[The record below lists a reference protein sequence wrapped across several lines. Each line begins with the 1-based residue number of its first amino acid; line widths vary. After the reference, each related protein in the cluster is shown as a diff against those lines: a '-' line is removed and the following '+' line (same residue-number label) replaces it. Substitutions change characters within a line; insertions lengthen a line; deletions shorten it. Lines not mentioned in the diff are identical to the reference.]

1 MCYGPEKKFQNLIEI
16 SIKCISNPFFFSVKN
31 VVILIC
37 DDPSF
42 SPKDEEIVSR
52 TIEDIIIPTGK
63 GLIAWLKNGRLSV
76 DHDVLVQLLKSLA
89 PEPSAEANP
98 FRGFQKLRNR
108 DSPCSVAESFS
119 TYSGQSQGDPLQNPA
134 DWQSGHGWNA
144 QNTQQPTPQAAATNQ
159 QMRTPA
165 TSENG
170 EPVLLRTILR
180 HGKVSLELED
190 LEVWDPD
197 FTVPEHISKKLFNKF
212 QGVPEAGLRIV
223 LDNNRREPQGYV
235 SRDLKEFT
243 RKKKIK
249 MGRNETLILKTR
261 LHYGQVS
268 FAEDDVHFRHGNWQ
282 IPPHIVESLR
292 EKHKSTA
299 GADLIISFK
308 DGRLCCKVQIGKKDK
323 ITNFTTREFNYFF

>member
-37 DDPSF
+37 DDRSF

-52 TIEDIIIPTGK
+52 TIEDIIIRTGK

-119 TYSGQSQGDPLQNPA
+119 TYSGQSQGDPLQNSA
-134 DWQSGHGWNA
+134 DWQSGHGWNTR
-144 QNTQQPTPQAAATNQ
+144 NKQQPTRQAAATNQ
-159 QMRTPA
+159 QMHTPA

-180 HGKVSLELED
+180 HGKVSMELED
-190 LEVWDPD
+190 LQMWDPD
-197 FTVPEHISKKLFNKF
+197 FTVPERISKMLFQKY

-223 LDNNRREPQGYV
+223 LDNNSEPQCYV
-235 SRDLKEFT
+235 SRELKEFS
-243 RKKKIK
+243 RKKEIQ
-249 MGRNETLILKTR
+249 MERNETLLLKTR
-261 LHYGQVS
+261 LRYGQAS
-268 FAEDDVHFRHGNWQ
+268 FKENDVHFRYANWQ
-282 IPPHIVESLR
+282 IPPHIVGNLKE
-292 EKHKSTA
+292 EHKSTP
-299 GADLIISFK
+299 GADVIISLK
-308 DGRLCCKVQIGKKDK
+308 DGKLHCRVKIGQKDK
-323 ITNFTTREFNYFF
+323 ITNFVSRELNLA

>member
-1 MCYGPEKKFQNLIEI
+1 MCYGPEKKLQNFIEI
-16 SIKCISNPFFFSVKN
+16 SIKCVSNPFFFSVKN

-76 DHDVLVQLLKSLA
+76 DHDVLVQLLNSLA
-89 PEPSAEANP
+89 PEPSAEADP

-134 DWQSGHGWNA
+134 DWQSGHGWNTR
-144 QNTQQPTPQAAATNQ
+144 NKQQPTRQAAATNQ
-159 QMRTPA
+159 QMHTPA

-180 HGKVSLELED
+180 YGKVSLELED
-190 LEVWDPD
+190 LQMWDPD
-197 FTVPEHISKKLFNKF
+197 FTVPERISEMLFQKY
-212 QGVPEAGLRIV
+212 QGVPEAGIRIV
-223 LDNNRREPQGYV
+223 LDNNLKPECYV
-235 SRDLKEFT
+235 YWELKEFT
-243 RKKKIK
+243 RKKEIQ
-249 MGRNETLILKTR
+249 MERNETLLLKTR
-261 LHYGQVS
+261 LRYGRAS
-268 FAEDDVHFRHGNWQ
+268 FAENDVHFRYANWQ
-282 IPPHIVESLR
+282 IPSHIVWRLKE
-292 EKHKSTA
+292 EHKSTP
-299 GADLIISFK
+299 GADVIISSK
-308 DGRLCCKVQIGKKDK
+308 DGKLHCRVKIGQKDK
-323 ITNFTTREFNYFF
+323 ITNFVSRELNLA

>member
-1 MCYGPEKKFQNLIEI
+1 MCDSCPLKSQEGDTTVRQ
-16 SIKCISNPFFFSVKN
+16 
-31 VVILIC
+31 
-37 DDPSF
+37 
-42 SPKDEEIVSR
+42 
-52 TIEDIIIPTGK
+52 TIERIINKQGK
-63 GLIAWLKNGRLSV
+63 GFIACLTNGKLSV
-76 DHDVLVQLLKSLA
+76 EADDLVQLLTSTT
-89 PEPSAEANP
+89 PQSNP
-98 FRGFQKLRNR
+98 RTNLSSGFQEKIS
-108 DSPCSVAESFS
+108 DASGAAADS
-119 TYSGQSQGDPLQNPA
+119 TYSGQSQSDPLQNPSNYQPGY
-134 DWQSGHGWNA
+134 WWNA

-165 TSENG
+165 KSENG